1 MRQMRERPE
10 GAALFNR
17 VVRIAVL
24 ILAAGVMAAGFVV
37 AVGWV
42 QLRTVPEEFRAVMGI
57 VIFLYGLYRFV
68 LAFIRRG
75 HGR

>member
-1 MRQMRERPE
+1 MRQLREQPA
-10 GAALFNR
+10 GTLVFNR
-17 VVRIAVL
+17 LVRIVVL
-24 ILAAGVMAAGFVV
+24 VLAAGVMAAGVAV

-57 VIFLYGLYRFV
+57 VVFLYGLYRFV
-68 LAFIRRG
+68 LAFIRG

>member
-1 MRQMRERPE
+1 MRQMRERPD

>member
-1 MRQMRERPE
+1 MQQMRERPD

-24 ILAAGVMAAGFVV
+24 ILAFGVMGAGLVI

>member
-1 MRQMRERPE
+1 MRQMGEQPA
-10 GAALFNR
+10 GAVLFNR
-17 VVRIAVL
+17 VVRVVILV
-24 ILAAGVMAAGFVV
+24 LAAGVMAAGVAV
-37 AVGWV
+37 AVGWF
-42 QLRTVPEEFRAVMGI
+42 QLRTVPDEFRTVMGI